1 VSKPEADRKLTV
13 PGSYFLRFSGT
24 DPYVLVLS
32 FLSKKNS
39 AVSHYR
45 VTRAGAG
52 FALMQEDGSPAKYF
66 KSLLV
71 LISGHKKALK
81 LKHVCKAGCPFIPV
95 LDGKYIFAPGK
106 NN

>member
-1 VSKPEADRKLTV
+1 
-13 PGSYFLRFSGT
+13 
-24 DPYVLVLS
+24 
-32 FLSKKNS
+32 
-39 AVSHYR
+39 
-45 VTRAGAG
+45 
-52 FALMQEDGSPAKYF
+52 MQEDGSPAKYF